1 MYYKSKE
8 NKSFDPLFLLFWFVA
23 LCKDNNLRE
32 VKMVPLRLEDLKIK
46 KKNISVRKMVQIRME
61 NVFLPKSL
69 SEESDF
75 VEVFVIEKYD
85 SKAEIYV
92 SDEDLIEE
100 DS

>member
-1 MYYKSKE
+1 
-8 NKSFDPLFLLFWFVA
+8 
-23 LCKDNNLRE
+23 
-32 VKMVPLRLEDLKIK
+32 MVPLRLEDLKIK